1 MTNAHERA
9 SAAYQRSFGRE
20 HALAARAP
28 GRVNLIGEHIDY
40 CGGNV
45 LPMAIDRDCVAV
57 GGLRG
62 QRVRVYAA
70 DVDDWLECDP
80 GDLHDANRFE
90 GWRAYAAGVL
100 AFTFEA
106 MREWPRGF
114 EIVIA
119 SDVPLGA
126 GLSSSAAFEVSLTTL
141 LAGLMGRSLDAWEVA
156 RLCRRAEH
164 EYARVPCGIMDQAIA
179 AMARRGHA
187 MLLDCETERVV
198 GHMPMPSGDEVSLL
212 VVDTRVR
219 HAHSGGEYAA
229 RRAACEAAARALGEK
244 NLCEARLAHLDA
256 LTQEWRAIAR
266 HVVSENQRTQAAAE
280 AMKTGDW
287 PDFGRLMNESH
298 DSLRDDYRVSC
309 AELDI
314 VVDAARE
321 VPGVL
326 GARMTGGGFG
336 GCAIVLAPAVALPE
350 IRGRVSREF
359 RGRFTRDCGILDVH
373 ASAGAA
379 LIG

>member
-9 SAAYQRSFGRE
+9 SAAYLSSFVRD

-40 CGGNV
+40 CGGHV

-57 GGLRG
+57 GGLHG
-62 QRVRVYAA
+62 ERVRVYAA

-100 AFTFEA
+100 AFTYEA
-106 MREWPRGF
+106 MGERPHGI

-119 SDVPLGA
+119 SDVPMGA
-126 GLSSSAAFEVSLTTL
+126 GLSSSAAFEVSLATL
-141 LAGLMGRSLDAWEVA
+141 LAGLMGRPLDAWEVA

-179 AMARRGHA
+179 AMSWRGHA
-187 MLLDCETERVV
+187 MLLECAAERVV
-198 GHMPMPSGDEVSLL
+198 GHMPMPSGDEASLL

-219 HAHSGGEYAA
+219 HAHSGGEYVA
-229 RRAACEAAARALGEK
+229 RRAACEAAARALGVK

-256 LTQEWRAIAR
+256 LTQEWRAIAH
-266 HVVSENQRTQAAAE
+266 HVISENKRTLAAAE
-280 AMKTGDW
+280 AMKAGDW
-287 PDFGRLMNESH
+287 SGLGRFMNESH
-298 DSLRDDYRVSC
+298 DSLRDDFLVSC
-309 AELDI
+309 AELDA

-336 GCAIVLAPAVALPE
+336 GCAIVLAPAVTMPE
-350 IRGRVSREF
+350 IRERVSREF
-359 RGRFTRDCGILDVH
+359 RGRFARDCGILDVH